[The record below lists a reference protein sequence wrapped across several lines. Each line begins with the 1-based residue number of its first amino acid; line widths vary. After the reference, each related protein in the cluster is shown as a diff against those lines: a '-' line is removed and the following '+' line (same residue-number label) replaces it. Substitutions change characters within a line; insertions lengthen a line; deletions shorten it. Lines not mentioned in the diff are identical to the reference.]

1 MSAFDKIIGYEL
13 IKEELKQI
21 ADCLKHTDKYR
32 KMGVS
37 IPRGLLLEGRPG
49 VGKTLMATCL
59 VEESGRRAFICRKDT
74 SDGSFIKQIRET
86 FEQAEENA
94 PSIVVL
100 DDMDKFADADR
111 HNSYAEEYV
120 TVQSCIDR
128 IKGKDV
134 FVIATVN
141 DTNRVTESLIR
152 HGRFDIA
159 LRIELPD
166 ISDTEQIIGH
176 YLSLNPKVDADT
188 RIVTEILSGKT
199 SATLETVINEAG
211 ILACFEG
218 SDTITTEHI
227 IKAVLRTIYHV
238 KIPADMRS
246 LRKIDLRD
254 YHHDSETIYHEAG
267 HAVMSELLKPGTVA
281 LIAAF
286 CEDKYGSFTKQ
297 IKNCKYHEI
306 TEDEAD
312 ILISLAGK
320 AAVEVRY
327 GTPGVGGMMDY
338 RSAYFSLRE
347 LFVHEAVYG
356 FDLIGGTVSK
366 KDSEINMYHQHM
378 VISHRIAEYYQQAK
392 KLLTDNRSL
401 LDGIAE
407 ALSEKRYLTGDEI
420 RQIKNG
426 IHTIKEAS

>member
-1 MSAFDKIIGYEL
+1 
-13 IKEELKQI
+13 
-21 ADCLKHTDKYR
+21 
-32 KMGVS
+32 
-37 IPRGLLLEGRPG
+37 
-49 VGKTLMATCL
+49 
-59 VEESGRRAFICRKDT
+59 
-74 SDGSFIKQIRET
+74 
-86 FEQAEENA
+86 
-94 PSIVVL
+94 
-100 DDMDKFADADR
+100 
-111 HNSYAEEYV
+111 
-120 TVQSCIDR
+120 
-128 IKGKDV
+128 
-134 FVIATVN
+134 
-141 DTNRVTESLIR
+141 
-152 HGRFDIA
+152 
-159 LRIELPD
+159 
-166 ISDTEQIIGH
+166 
-176 YLSLNPKVDADT
+176 
-188 RIVTEILSGKT
+188 
-199 SATLETVINEAG
+199 
-211 ILACFEG
+211 
-218 SDTITTEHI
+218 
-227 IKAVLRTIYHV
+227 
-238 KIPADMRS
+238 MRS

-420 RQIKNG
+420 QQIKNR